1 VTRTGSGVLVLIFL
15 VGLWLVV
22 APFALR
28 FQHAHA
34 AWAGATRTDVIVGG
48 TLAVTAFTGIF
59 GVLAGRVREM
69 YADAAFVAGL
79 AGSAD
84 SADRNEDRA

>member
-1 VTRTGSGVLVLIFL
+1 MVSRAGSGVLVFIFL
-15 VGLWLVV
+15 AGLWLVV

-34 AWAGATRTDVIVGG
+34 GWAGATRADVVTGG
-48 TLAVTAFTGIF
+48 MLAVAAFGGMF

-69 YADAAFVAGL
+69 YSDAASVTAL
-79 AGSAD
+79 RGSTD
-84 SADRNEDRA
+84 SAN

>member
-1 VTRTGSGVLVLIFL
+1 VVSRAGSGVLVFIFL
-15 VGLWLVV
+15 AGLWLVV

-34 AWAGATRTDVIVGG
+34 GWAGATRTDVIIGG
-48 TLAVTAFTGIF
+48 MLAVAAFGGMF

-69 YADAAFVAGL
+69 YSDAASVTAL
-79 AGSAD
+79 RGSTDFATK
-84 SADRNEDRA
+84 E

>member
-1 VTRTGSGVLVLIFL
+1 MSRTGSGVLVLIFL
-15 VGLWLVV
+15 AGLWLVV

-34 AWAGATRTDVIVGG
+34 AWAGATRADVITGG
-48 TLAVTAFTGIF
+48 TIAVAAFAGMF
-59 GVLAGRVREM
+59 GVIAGRVREM

-84 SADRNEDRA
+84 SAARE

>member
-1 VTRTGSGVLVLIFL
+1 VVSRTGSGVLVLIFL
-15 VGLWLVV
+15 AGLWLVV

-34 AWAGATRTDVIVGG
+34 AWAGATRADVITGG
-48 TLAVTAFTGIF
+48 MLAVAAFAGMF

-69 YADAAFVAGL
+69 YADAASVTAL
-79 AGSAD
+79 AGSTD
-84 SADRNEDRA
+84 SADRE

>member
-1 VTRTGSGVLVLIFL
+1 VVSRTGSGVLVLIFL
-15 VGLWLVV
+15 AGLWLVV

-34 AWAGATRTDVIVGG
+34 GWAGATRADVITGAM
-48 TLAVTAFTGIF
+48 LAIAAFAGMF

-69 YADAAFVAGL
+69 YADAASVTVL
-79 AGSAD
+79 AGSTD
-84 SADRNEDRA
+84 SADKE

>member
-1 VTRTGSGVLVLIFL
+1 VVSRTGSGVLVFIFL
-15 VGLWLVV
+15 AGLWLVA

-34 AWAGATRTDVIVGG
+34 GWAGATRADVITGG
-48 TLAVTAFTGIF
+48 MLAVAALAGMF

-69 YADAAFVAGL
+69 YADAASVVAL
-79 AGSAD
+79 AGSTD
-84 SADRNEDRA
+84 SADRE